1 MEWLRQKTTLQTKLV
16 EISLIIKRGP
26 IANLANIC
34 FIVDHERHSND
45 LLQLSSM
52 LITFEGLDC
61 SGKTTQANLLVE
73 HLEKMKESEGDAASA
88 YVLPGRRVLFLRE
101 PGGTELSERIRTI
114 LLDTKH
120 SSMNYIT
127 ELFLFSA
134 ARAQL
139 VSDVVKPAL
148 ERGDLVVCDRFYD
161 STTAYQG
168 WGRGIDH
175 EGVKTLNRI
184 ATSGVTPDL
193 TFYLDID
200 SSEVERRKVLAGLRE
215 DRMESSGKAFYDRV
229 REGYLEIA
237 QTESRRFVVLNG
249 IELIDVLEEKI
260 RAIVLQRLRLLK
272 EKHSGGV
279 RW

>member
-1 MEWLRQKTTLQTKLV
+1 
-16 EISLIIKRGP
+16 
-26 IANLANIC
+26 
-34 FIVDHERHSND
+34 
-45 LLQLSSM
+45 M

-61 SGKTTQANLLVE
+61 SGKTTQAKLLVE
-73 HLEKMKESEGDAASA
+73 RLEKIQKAEDDVASEHI
-88 YVLPGRRVLFLRE
+88 LPRRRVLFLRE
-101 PGGTELSERIRTI
+101 PGGTDLSERIRTI

-120 SSMNYIT
+120 SNMSHTT

-139 VSDVVKPAL
+139 VSDVIKPAL

-184 ATSGVTPDL
+184 ATWGVSPDL

-200 SSEVERRKVLAGLRE
+200 SSEVERRKALAGLRE

-237 QTESRRFVVLNG
+237 RTETRRFVVLNG
-249 IELIDVLEEKI
+249 IEPIDVLKEKI
-260 RAIVLQRLRLLK
+260 WAVVSQRLKLLK

>member
-1 MEWLRQKTTLQTKLV
+1 
-16 EISLIIKRGP
+16 
-26 IANLANIC
+26 
-34 FIVDHERHSND
+34 
-45 LLQLSSM
+45 M

-61 SGKTTQANLLVE
+61 SGKTTQAKLLVE
-73 HLEKMKESEGDAASA
+73 HLEKIQKADGDVAPEHIP
-88 YVLPGRRVLFLRE
+88 PGRRVLFLRE
-101 PGGTELSERIRTI
+101 PGGTDLSERIRTI

-120 SSMNYIT
+120 SNMSHIT

-139 VSDVVKPAL
+139 VSDVIKPAL
-148 ERGDLVVCDRFYD
+148 ERGDVVVCDRFYD

-175 EGVKTLNRI
+175 EGVKRLNRI

-200 SSEVERRKVLAGLRE
+200 SGEVERRKVCAGLIE

-237 QTESRRFVVLNG
+237 RTETRRFVVLNG
-249 IELIDVLEEKI
+249 IEPIDVLKEKI
-260 RAIVLQRLRLLK
+260 WTVVSQRLKLLK

-279 RW
+279 RC

>member
-1 MEWLRQKTTLQTKLV
+1 
-16 EISLIIKRGP
+16 
-26 IANLANIC
+26 
-34 FIVDHERHSND
+34 
-45 LLQLSSM
+45 M

-61 SGKTTQANLLVE
+61 SGKTTQAKLLVE
-73 HLEKMKESEGDAASA
+73 RLEKIQEADDDVASEHI
-88 YVLPGRRVLFLRE
+88 LPGRRVLFLRE
-101 PGGTELSERIRTI
+101 PGGTDLSERIRTI

-120 SSMNYIT
+120 GSMSHTT

-139 VSDVVKPAL
+139 VSDVIKPAL
-148 ERGDLVVCDRFYD
+148 ERGDVVVCDRFYD

-175 EGVKTLNRI
+175 EGVKALNRI

-200 SSEVERRKVLAGLRE
+200 SGEVERRKAVAGLRE

-237 QTESRRFVVLNG
+237 RTESRRFVVLNG
-249 IELIDVLEEKI
+249 NEPIDVLKERI
-260 RAIVLQRLRLLK
+260 WAIVLQRLKLLK
-272 EKHSGGV
+272 EKNSGGV
-279 RW
+279 RC